1 MNVPEDLLYCEDHQ
15 WLRPEP
21 GERVRLGIT
30 DYAQDAL
37 GDVVFVDLPTTG
49 TTVSAGEAFGEV
61 ESTKSVTELFTPVEG
76 EVVEVND
83 ALELSPGRINEDPY
97 GEGWMIC
104 LRLQDLSQ
112 MEDLM
117 SPDQYSKY
125 TQEESSPDQA

>member
-15 WLRPEP
+15 WLRPET

-37 GDVVFVDLPTTG
+37 GDVAFVDLPTAG

-83 ALELSPGRINEDPY
+83 ALESSPGRINEDPY
-97 GEGWMIC
+97 GDGWIC
-104 LRLQDLSQ
+104 VLALAHPGSLDL
-112 MEDLM
+112 LM
-117 SPDQYSKY
+117 GAEAYRALID
-125 TQEESSPDQA
+125 A

>member
-21 GERVRLGIT
+21 GERVRLGVT

-49 TTVSAGEAFGEV
+49 TTVGVGEAFGEV

-97 GEGWMIC
+97 GDGWIC
-104 LRLQDLSQ
+104 VLALAHPGSLDL
-112 MEDLM
+112 LM
-117 SPDQYSKY
+117 GAETYRALID
-125 TQEESSPDQA
+125 A

>member
-15 WLRPEP
+15 WLRPET

-37 GDVVFVDLPTTG
+37 GDVAFVDLPTAG

-83 ALELSPGRINEDPY
+83 ALESSPGRINEDPY
-97 GEGWMIC
+97 GDGWIC
-104 LRLQDLSQ
+104 VMALARPESLNV
-112 MEDLM
+112 LM
-117 SPDQYSKY
+117 GPEAYRALID
-125 TQEESSPDQA
+125 A